1 MEAVGGKI
9 GKVIGWEIKTGN
21 RVFDIGSE
29 YDSVLAADITS
40 DHSLVALGGPG
51 RRVKIYET
59 STGEEVANIKK
70 HTDWV
75 TSLSF
80 SPDGVLLDFGDRNG
94 GLYVWEAQT
103 GTLLHPKS
111 PYKISY
117 RDKLEIRLKRCI
129 LRVRGWFD

>member
-1 MEAVGGKI
+1 MI
-9 GKVIGWEIKTGN
+9 
-21 RVFDIGSE
+21 RP
-29 YDSVLAADITS
+29 AADITS
-40 DHSLVALGGPG
+40 DHSIVALGGPG

-80 SPDGVLLDFGDRNG
+80 SPDGVLWPGDRNG

-103 GTLLHPKS
+103 GNLFTPKS

-117 RDKLEIRLKRCI
+117 CDKLEIRLKRCI